1 MIPSL
6 HCQSAAMAG
15 RQGIFLLWASRS
27 RWRCF
32 LPLFLRQGKH
42 RVLRGRQEASLG
54 HFRRQTRTAGIIA
67 CRRGRYSISLWY
79 EDSSSSTLVCLLL
92 LGSSTEFLVC
102 SICTQRACSA
112 LYYGCSS
119 TVLPIQAGTSSIRTS
134 DMQRPVCTTTS
145 TTVRYAGSQL
155 LPTLPWSVLLVVY
168 HCNIKDRY
176 IWPSC

>member
-92 LGSSTEFLVC
+92 LGSSTEFLVFAP
-102 SICTQRACSA
+102 SARNAHAVHCTTVVVVQFFQSRQARQV
-112 LYYGCSS
+112 Y
-119 TVLPIQAGTSSIRTS
+119 VLPTCNGL
-134 DMQRPVCTTTS
+134 
-145 TTVRYAGSQL
+145 Y
-155 LPTLPWSVLLVVY
+155 VLLRLLLYGMLALSSYLHYHGVY
-168 HCNIKDRY
+168 Y
-176 IWPSC
+176 